1 MIAYVQGKIARI
13 DPAFAIIDVN
23 GIGYLVK
30 ITLNTYSKIREKS
43 EVKLHTYFQVRE
55 DAQTLFGFAEEKE
68 KLLFE
73 QLISVSGVGGNTAV
87 TILSSISADDLF
99 TAIQNEDVTTLKR
112 VKGIG
117 AKTAGRI
124 ILELRDK
131 ISIEGVEIVAGV
143 GSQTSGHNK
152 AEALN
157 ALASLGFPKNQMSKK
172 IDEILQK
179 HGSDLSVEEIIKIA
193 LRNG

>member
-1 MIAYVQGKIARI
+1 M
-13 DPAFAIIDVN
+13 
-23 GIGYLVK
+23 
-30 ITLNTYSKIREKS
+30 
-43 EVKLHTYFQVRE
+43 
-55 DAQTLFGFAEEKE
+55 
-68 KLLFE
+68 
-73 QLISVSGVGGNTAV
+73 
-87 TILSSISADDLF
+87 
-99 TAIQNEDVTTLKR
+99 
-112 VKGIG
+112 KGIG